1 MTKVKLT
8 TAELR
13 LLDIQKNQGIPGP
26 ESIFAWR
33 KANATAIAAL
43 EAGAEAELQAGIS

>member
-1 MTKVKLT
+1 MTTVKLT

-13 LLDIQKNQGIPGP
+13 LLDIQKAQGIPFP
-26 ESIFAWR
+26 EDIFAWR

-43 EAGAEAELQAGIS
+43 EADAVAELQAGIG